1 MAMLEEQMQVM
12 SVVWDTTESFLDDM
26 AKLLRAF
33 DDQKREQ
40 SKPRGSGE
48 QKGESSAAEHGK
60 HLVAKRIRNT
70 LTKVEDAD
78 HEYHVLQETIVPD
91 TCVWAF
97 REPEW
102 ERWLNQQDLPNTV
115 LAITGSPGTSKSHL
129 AFSVYQALRSEKAA
143 RDSSRRTCV
152 AQFYF
157 REQNESL
164 SSFANGVIS
173 AINRVAEQSPE
184 LCEALY
190 AETVRDESQINQ
202 GSSDDLLRKLLG
214 VAFGKDSNGRLF
226 LVLDGVDEIAAN
238 DLALFGSDF
247 NVQESSSK
255 PPLNIE
261 IAREKQMM
269 DLRTIIWAR
278 INSLSALKKFS
289 RYVQQRVADKTEE
302 IAPIKIRSSGPRP
315 SFFDIVN
322 TLEREGAVL
331 RSLEKPLPRTLY
343 QLYEVTTAECFRWTE
358 SRHHELEK
366 VQRTS
371 QSDDLYQ
378 DGKLAI
384 KFRERSMRGF
394 FREEPVAPNDGHRP
408 RRSEAHRQ
416 MFLTCCNFIQPE
428 HPGIM
433 GTDKGVREYAV
444 NYVPH
449 HWRHI
454 EAEHLKSSFARIPEE
469 ELKIAFYND
478 EKFDDS
484 FFDRLLSWAG
494 LLPDV
499 EVALNT
505 EATEWWTLVV
515 ERLRDCLLQHAKL
528 HVRRLQDAVD
538 VNTTEASFS
547 AANVS
552 LKICGKGTILE
563 EQARE
568 SFASTFGD
576 ISGALSA
583 KQAVVGLDVPARTA
597 ESTCLKAMTYSQTTL
612 ERVQSL
618 ELLSRIRTKGNPQAA
633 YEDIQAC
640 LRQVHDESVPLTLR
654 RSVYTTKAQIE
665 TKLGRRQDAAAS
677 YDLAGSI
684 DPSNLV
690 AGDGLRAQIKP
701 FEKEP
706 GKQEFIRTLKTW
718 SPLERPEYL
727 C

>member
-1 MAMLEEQMQVM
+1 MAY
-12 SVVWDTTESFLDDM
+12 T
-26 AKLLRAF
+26 
-33 DDQKREQ
+33 
-40 SKPRGSGE
+40 
-48 QKGESSAAEHGK
+48 
-60 HLVAKRIRNT
+60 
-70 LTKVEDAD
+70 
-78 HEYHVLQETIVPD
+78 
-91 TCVWAF
+91 
-97 REPEW
+97 
-102 ERWLNQQDLPNTV
+102 
-115 LAITGSPGTSKSHL
+115 
-129 AFSVYQALRSEKAA
+129 A
-143 RDSSRRTCV
+143 R
-152 AQFYF
+152 
-157 REQNESL
+157 
-164 SSFANGVIS
+164 
-173 AINRVAEQSPE
+173 
-184 LCEALY
+184 
-190 AETVRDESQINQ
+190 
-202 GSSDDLLRKLLG
+202 
-214 VAFGKDSNGRLF
+214 
-226 LVLDGVDEIAAN
+226 
-238 DLALFGSDF
+238 SDF

-343 QLYEVTTAECFRWTE
+343 HLYEVTTAECFRWTE
-358 SRHHELEK
+358 SRHRELVSKLLQWIAYSLRPMNLKGSLSLLRFWSNENELEK
-366 VQRTS
+366 VQKTS

-378 DGKLAI
+378 DGKFAI

-428 HPGIM
+428 HPGIT
-433 GTDKGVREYAV
+433 GTDKGVREYAT
-444 NYVPH
+444 
-449 HWRHI
+449 
-454 EAEHLKSSFARIPEE
+454 EAMETFASLMLDKSSFARIPEE

-665 TKLGRRQDAAAS
+665 TKLGRRQGAAAS
-677 YDLAGSI
+677 YELAGSI

-718 SPLERPEYL
+718 SPLERLAYL

>member
-1 MAMLEEQMQVM
+1 MVFFEDMNSFLQRIVILETKLPKYNAYQNCLMDVLTSFLAMCGFAHRYIELGRFSNMSM
-12 SVVWDTTESFLDDM
+12 SVVRDTPESIRDDM
-26 AKLLRAF
+26 SKLLRAF

-40 SKPRGSGE
+40 SKQRGSGE
-48 QKGESSAAEHGK
+48 QKGKPSAAEHGK
-60 HLVAKRIRNT
+60 HPSAKGIRNI
-70 LTKVEDAD
+70 LMEVEGEDR
-78 HEYHVLQETIVPD
+78 EYHVLQETIVPD
-91 TCVWAF
+91 T
-97 REPEW
+97 
-102 ERWLNQQDLPNTV
+102 
-115 LAITGSPGTSKSHL
+115 S
-129 AFSVYQALRSEKAA
+129 AA
-143 RDSSRRTCV
+143 YRPRK
-152 AQFYF
+152 
-157 REQNESL
+157 QNESL

-173 AINRVAEQSPE
+173 AINHVAEQSPE

-190 AETVRDESQINQ
+190 TEIVRDESQINQ

-214 VAFGKDSNGRLF
+214 VAPGKDSNGRLF
-226 LVLDGVDEIAAN
+226 L
-238 DLALFGSDF
+238 
-247 NVQESSSK
+247 ESSSK

-331 RSLEKPLPRTLY
+331 RSLEKPLPLTLY
-343 QLYEVTTAECFRWTE
+343 QRYEGTAVD
-358 SRHHELEK
+358 ELEK
-366 VQRTS
+366 VQKTS

-394 FREEPVAPNDGHRP
+394 FREEPVAPNDCHRP

-428 HPGIM
+428 HPRIM

-454 EAEHLKSSFARIPEE
+454 EAEHLRSSFARIQEE

-478 EKFDDS
+478 ENFDDS
-484 FFDRLLSWAG
+484 FFDRFFSWAG

-499 EVALNT
+499 EVALST
-505 EATEWWTLVV
+505 EATEWWTLVA

-538 VNTTEASFS
+538 VNTAKASFS
-547 AANVS
+547 AAN
-552 LKICGKGTILE
+552 
-563 EQARE
+563 
-568 SFASTFGD
+568 
-576 ISGALSA
+576 GALRISLYR
-583 KQAVVGLDVPARTA
+583 QVQPA
-597 ESTCLKAMTYSQTTL
+597 ES
-612 ERVQSL
+612 
-618 ELLSRIRTKGNPQAA
+618 NPQAA

-640 LRQVHDESVPLTLR
+640 LRQTHDESVPLPLR
-654 RSVYTTKAQIE
+654 RSVYNTKGQIE

-677 YDLAGSI
+677 YELARSV

-690 AGDGLRAQIKP
+690 TGDALRAQIKL

-718 SPLERPEYL
+718 SPLERLAYL
-727 C
+727 CWDTWDSFYQAVIRAAVESREVAFVVQMYQNSIRLLENVNASAPLIVELGFLHINATRDLEAARTVFDQALDSGSPG

>member
-1 MAMLEEQMQVM
+1 METFASLML
-12 SVVWDTTESFLDDM
+12 D
-26 AKLLRAF
+26 
-33 DDQKREQ
+33 
-40 SKPRGSGE
+40 
-48 QKGESSAAEHGK
+48 
-60 HLVAKRIRNT
+60 
-70 LTKVEDAD
+70 
-78 HEYHVLQETIVPD
+78 
-91 TCVWAF
+91 
-97 REPEW
+97 
-102 ERWLNQQDLPNTV
+102 
-115 LAITGSPGTSKSHL
+115 
-129 AFSVYQALRSEKAA
+129 
-143 RDSSRRTCV
+143 
-152 AQFYF
+152 
-157 REQNESL
+157 
-164 SSFANGVIS
+164 
-173 AINRVAEQSPE
+173 
-184 LCEALY
+184 
-190 AETVRDESQINQ
+190 
-202 GSSDDLLRKLLG
+202 
-214 VAFGKDSNGRLF
+214 
-226 LVLDGVDEIAAN
+226 
-238 DLALFGSDF
+238 
-247 NVQESSSK
+247 
-255 PPLNIE
+255 
-261 IAREKQMM
+261 
-269 DLRTIIWAR
+269 
-278 INSLSALKKFS
+278 
-289 RYVQQRVADKTEE
+289 
-302 IAPIKIRSSGPRP
+302 
-315 SFFDIVN
+315 
-322 TLEREGAVL
+322 
-331 RSLEKPLPRTLY
+331 
-343 QLYEVTTAECFRWTE
+343 
-358 SRHHELEK
+358 
-366 VQRTS
+366 
-371 QSDDLYQ
+371 
-378 DGKLAI
+378 
-384 KFRERSMRGF
+384 
-394 FREEPVAPNDGHRP
+394 
-408 RRSEAHRQ
+408 
-416 MFLTCCNFIQPE
+416 
-428 HPGIM
+428 
-433 GTDKGVREYAV
+433 
-444 NYVPH
+444 
-449 HWRHI
+449 
-454 EAEHLKSSFARIPEE
+454 KSSFARIPEE

-583 KQAVVGLDVPARTA
+583 KQAVVGLDGLFEDIDSGSNSYHWLAALQFLHELRR
-597 ESTCLKAMTYSQTTL
+597 AMTYSQTTL

-677 YDLAGSI
+677 YELAGSI

-718 SPLERPEYL
+718 SPLERPAYL

>member
-1 MAMLEEQMQVM
+1 METFASLML
-12 SVVWDTTESFLDDM
+12 D
-26 AKLLRAF
+26 
-33 DDQKREQ
+33 
-40 SKPRGSGE
+40 
-48 QKGESSAAEHGK
+48 
-60 HLVAKRIRNT
+60 
-70 LTKVEDAD
+70 
-78 HEYHVLQETIVPD
+78 
-91 TCVWAF
+91 
-97 REPEW
+97 
-102 ERWLNQQDLPNTV
+102 
-115 LAITGSPGTSKSHL
+115 
-129 AFSVYQALRSEKAA
+129 
-143 RDSSRRTCV
+143 
-152 AQFYF
+152 
-157 REQNESL
+157 
-164 SSFANGVIS
+164 
-173 AINRVAEQSPE
+173 
-184 LCEALY
+184 
-190 AETVRDESQINQ
+190 
-202 GSSDDLLRKLLG
+202 
-214 VAFGKDSNGRLF
+214 
-226 LVLDGVDEIAAN
+226 
-238 DLALFGSDF
+238 
-247 NVQESSSK
+247 
-255 PPLNIE
+255 
-261 IAREKQMM
+261 
-269 DLRTIIWAR
+269 
-278 INSLSALKKFS
+278 
-289 RYVQQRVADKTEE
+289 
-302 IAPIKIRSSGPRP
+302 
-315 SFFDIVN
+315 
-322 TLEREGAVL
+322 
-331 RSLEKPLPRTLY
+331 
-343 QLYEVTTAECFRWTE
+343 
-358 SRHHELEK
+358 
-366 VQRTS
+366 
-371 QSDDLYQ
+371 
-378 DGKLAI
+378 
-384 KFRERSMRGF
+384 
-394 FREEPVAPNDGHRP
+394 
-408 RRSEAHRQ
+408 
-416 MFLTCCNFIQPE
+416 
-428 HPGIM
+428 
-433 GTDKGVREYAV
+433 
-444 NYVPH
+444 
-449 HWRHI
+449 
-454 EAEHLKSSFARIPEE
+454 KSSFARIPEE

-665 TKLGRRQDAAAS
+665 TKLGRRQGAAAS
-677 YDLAGSI
+677 YELAGSI

-718 SPLERPEYL
+718 SPLERLAYL

>member
-1 MAMLEEQMQVM
+1 METFASLML
-12 SVVWDTTESFLDDM
+12 D
-26 AKLLRAF
+26 
-33 DDQKREQ
+33 
-40 SKPRGSGE
+40 
-48 QKGESSAAEHGK
+48 
-60 HLVAKRIRNT
+60 
-70 LTKVEDAD
+70 
-78 HEYHVLQETIVPD
+78 
-91 TCVWAF
+91 
-97 REPEW
+97 
-102 ERWLNQQDLPNTV
+102 
-115 LAITGSPGTSKSHL
+115 
-129 AFSVYQALRSEKAA
+129 
-143 RDSSRRTCV
+143 
-152 AQFYF
+152 
-157 REQNESL
+157 
-164 SSFANGVIS
+164 
-173 AINRVAEQSPE
+173 
-184 LCEALY
+184 
-190 AETVRDESQINQ
+190 
-202 GSSDDLLRKLLG
+202 
-214 VAFGKDSNGRLF
+214 
-226 LVLDGVDEIAAN
+226 
-238 DLALFGSDF
+238 
-247 NVQESSSK
+247 
-255 PPLNIE
+255 
-261 IAREKQMM
+261 
-269 DLRTIIWAR
+269 
-278 INSLSALKKFS
+278 
-289 RYVQQRVADKTEE
+289 
-302 IAPIKIRSSGPRP
+302 
-315 SFFDIVN
+315 
-322 TLEREGAVL
+322 
-331 RSLEKPLPRTLY
+331 
-343 QLYEVTTAECFRWTE
+343 
-358 SRHHELEK
+358 
-366 VQRTS
+366 
-371 QSDDLYQ
+371 
-378 DGKLAI
+378 
-384 KFRERSMRGF
+384 
-394 FREEPVAPNDGHRP
+394 
-408 RRSEAHRQ
+408 
-416 MFLTCCNFIQPE
+416 
-428 HPGIM
+428 
-433 GTDKGVREYAV
+433 
-444 NYVPH
+444 
-449 HWRHI
+449 
-454 EAEHLKSSFARIPEE
+454 KSSFARIPEE

-677 YDLAGSI
+677 YELAGSI

-718 SPLERPEYL
+718 SPLERPAYL